1 MSSMTKQGLD
11 SSKQIQRNQPARILQ
26 DQSELGPDDF
36 AHPKMLAWCQRAGE
50 HVVLNNGQ
58 ILTCQ
63 PDSQSLQNCQLQMQ
77 QHQITLGTIKLASSD
92 LIQTLLDNTPLA
104 NVHVQSTE
112 SMSQQQARLRRL
124 LREALSLNATD
135 IHLEV
140 RQDDAKIRFRRQGEL
155 LPHATWHRH
164 IAEELIAVAFNK
176 ETDQNDR
183 HFNPRLPQN
192 AAMPLQLDT
201 QAIRLRL
208 ASVPAQSGYDVVMRI
223 LPDTAEEVASLAAL
237 GYLPQQQQQLRNI
250 IAQPQGAVFISGPT
264 GSGKT
269 TCMASCM
276 QHIHPS
282 RKIYTIE
289 DPVEKRIPNATQI
302 PVSSQFSDL
311 DFASMMHTAL
321 RMDPN
326 VIVLGEVRDAK
337 TAQCVMS
344 AALTGHLVLSTVHTH
359 SAVDI
364 IARLQDLG
372 VSNRLLAGEKT
383 ILALISQ
390 RLLPTLCTECSEPLN
405 QQDPHFTQLKNHY
418 GDAVSGLRQRGQGC
432 QACQHQGIH
441 GRTVAAEILGID
453 RFAAD
458 CIRQNDA
465 GQWREY
471 LQSSPWQS
479 LRDVADLHVKAGTCD
494 VHDVRRILG
503 FNSFT
508 EAA

>member
-1 MSSMTKQGLD
+1 
-11 SSKQIQRNQPARILQ
+11 
-26 DQSELGPDDF
+26 
-36 AHPKMLAWCQRAGE
+36 
-50 HVVLNNGQ
+50 
-58 ILTCQ
+58 
-63 PDSQSLQNCQLQMQ
+63 
-77 QHQITLGTIKLASSD
+77 
-92 LIQTLLDNTPLA
+92 
-104 NVHVQSTE
+104 
-112 SMSQQQARLRRL
+112 
-124 LREALSLNATD
+124 
-135 IHLEV
+135 
-140 RQDDAKIRFRRQGEL
+140 
-155 LPHATWHRH
+155 
-164 IAEELIAVAFNK
+164 
-176 ETDQNDR
+176 
-183 HFNPRLPQN
+183 
-192 AAMPLQLDT
+192 
-201 QAIRLRL
+201 
-208 ASVPAQSGYDVVMRI
+208 
-223 LPDTAEEVASLAAL
+223 
-237 GYLPQQQQQLRNI
+237 
-250 IAQPQGAVFISGPT
+250 
-264 GSGKT
+264 
-269 TCMASCM
+269 MASCM

-311 DFASMMHTAL
+311 DFASMMHTVL

-405 QQDPHFTQLKNHY
+405 QQDPHFTQLKSHY
-418 GDAVSGLRQRGQGC
+418 GDAISGLKQRGQGC
-432 QACQHQGIH
+432 PACQYQGIH
-441 GRTVAAEILGID
+441 GRTVAAEILSID

-458 CIRQNDA
+458 CIRQNDV

-471 LQSSPWQS
+471 LQSTQWQS
-479 LRDVADLHVKAGTCD
+479 LRDIADLHVKAGTCD

-508 EAA
+508 EAV